1 MKEHTL
7 IVCLLI
13 KNLDHFQYIYE
24 VFMTEYYSEYYLFFL
39 GVGDPSRICFKLDK
53 SSDIL
58 KCLPDKLYFVEVE
71 HSSGDYMM
79 SEPFNTPDPQ
89 GFAQEFSHKL
99 IELAETDEEV
109 KEILGFR
116 ATEIELQQRYSM
128 NTWNIFGSERRR
140 RALKEDFGSERRRRA
155 LKEDF

>member
-1 MKEHTL
+1 MH
-7 IVCLLI
+7 
-13 KNLDHFQYIYE
+13 
-24 VFMTEYYSEYYLFFL
+24 EYYLFFL
-39 GVGDPSRICFKLDK
+39 GDFALIVRDEHNMDVPSSICSKLDK

-58 KCLPDKLYFVEVE
+58 KCLPDELRFSAGQ
-71 HSSGDYMM
+71 HSRGHYMM

-109 KEILGFR
+109 KEILFR
-116 ATEIELQQRYSM
+116 ATGIELQQRYST
-128 NTWNIFGSERRR
+128 NTWNIFDLSDAGEHSRRTLDRR

>member
-24 VFMTEYYSEYYLFFL
+24 VFMTGCYLLFL
-39 GVGDPSRICFKLDK
+39 VQHENSKLSSICSKLDK

-58 KCLPDKLYFVEVE
+58 KCLPDKLNPGE
-71 HSSGDYMM
+71 HSRGHYMM
-79 SEPFNTPDPQ
+79 SEPFDTPDPQ

-109 KEILGFR
+109 KEILFR

-128 NTWNIFGSERRR
+128 NTWNIFGSEGRR